1 MNLLWAPG
9 MSESAREICRNLSGW
24 EKAAAYTLSL
34 LFGLCVFAIGA
45 VFMGSVLAMEPFRG
59 LVEGFAIPS
68 AMILLAA
75 VLLINVQQR
84 RLLVNSRFARDKG
97 IRRAD
102 IETRHIPS
110 RSDYLVLA
118 RFAGL
123 AVAISLGA
131 VLVAS

>member
-1 MNLLWAPG
+1 
-9 MSESAREICRNLSGW
+9 MSESAREICRNLNGW

-34 LFGLCVFAIGA
+34 LFGLCVFAIGV

-59 LVEGFAIPS
+59 LVEGSAIPS

-75 VLLINVQQR
+75 VWLINAQQW
-84 RLLVNSRFARDKG
+84 RLLVNSRYARDKG

-110 RSDYLVLA
+110 SSDYLVLA
-118 RFAGL
+118 RFTALGVAVSL
-123 AVAISLGA
+123 AAF
-131 VLVAS
+131 LVAS

>member
-9 MSESAREICRNLSGW
+9 MSESTRKICRNLSGW

-34 LFGLCVFAIGA
+34 LFGLCVFAIGI

-68 AMILLAA
+68 AMVLLAA
-75 VLLINVQQR
+75 LWLINVQQR
-84 RLLVNSRFARDKG
+84 RLLVNSQYAKDNG

-110 RSDYLVLA
+110 PSDYIVLA

-123 AVAISLGA
+123 AVAISLA
-131 VLVAS
+131 AFLVAS